1 MMKLQQILSIK
12 KKIVSAVYKI
22 DYPDLPITFLHKP
35 QIQIYYSLQQQK
47 VKSIKRST
55 TITELVVVWS
65 LCSVCTSVT
74 KSKAVI
80 LYNTSRFLL

>member
-1 MMKLQQILSIK
+1 MLVNRVQKLQK
-12 KKIVSAVYKI
+12 
-22 DYPDLPITFLHKP
+22 
-35 QIQIYYSLQQQK
+35 IYYSLQQKK
-47 VKSIKRST
+47 VKSVKRST